1 MQSVS
6 SQSATTDPQKN
17 EAHAAATRAPLR
29 VLHLATHTGVAGGG
43 AVQMARMAGGMLAR
57 GHHVACAFN
66 WHDFRHGEG
75 ERNYVDVEQY
85 GVPYHTFRMEA
96 LFSKLLGDRRRFLK
110 FVRDNDFQIVHVH
123 KPRAMRFALSTFA
136 PDAESPAIVVQRGNC
151 YPIDDYTRTLLN
163 DRRVKAIVCVAEA
176 VRQVVVEGGV
186 EPSKVHV
193 IYGGVPAQDF
203 DPNIDP
209 LPVRCELGIPDGV
222 PVVGIVA
229 NFDGKK
235 AHPLFFEAAAQ
246 IAQRVPNVRFLV
258 VGRGAAEDL
267 PAQLEALGIA
277 DKVVLAGFRRDVP
290 RMLAAMDVS
299 VNVSNRGEGLTG
311 AMRESL
317 CMKKPVVCTDI
328 GGNYELVRH
337 DETGYLV
344 PPDDLP
350 AFIEAVVDM
359 LLNPEKARHMADN
372 GYQLVMEQFT
382 EDVRIRRLEKLY
394 YDIVAAMPT
403 CR

>member
-1 MQSVS
+1 MPA
-6 SQSATTDPQKN
+6 SAP
-17 EAHAAATRAPLR
+17 RPLR

-66 WHDFRHGEG
+66 WHDFRRGEG
-75 ERNYVDVEQY
+75 ERNYADLEQY
-85 GVPYHTFRMEA
+85 GVPYQTFRMEA

-136 PDAESPAIVVQRGNC
+136 PDAQSPAIVVQRGNC
-151 YPIDDYTRTLLN
+151 YPIDDYTRAMLN
-163 DRRVKAIVCVAEA
+163 DRRVKAVVCVAEA
-176 VRQVVVEGGV
+176 VRQVVIEGGV

-193 IYGGVPAQDF
+193 IYGGVPADAF
-203 DPNIDP
+203 DPSIDP
-209 LPVRCELGIPDGV
+209 LPVRRELDIPDAV

-246 IAQRVPNVRFLV
+246 IAQRVPDVRFLV
-258 VGRGAAEDL
+258 VGRGASEEL
-267 PAQLEALGIA
+267 PEHLQALGIA
-277 DKVVLAGFRRDVP
+277 DKVVLAGFRSDVP

-317 CMKKPVVCTDI
+317 CMKKPVVCTNI
-328 GGNYELVRH
+328 GGNSELVRNG
-337 DETGYLV
+337 ETGYLV
-344 PPDDLP
+344 PPNDLP
-350 AFIEAVVDM
+350 AFVDAVVDL
-359 LLNPEKARHMADN
+359 LLNPLEARRMADN
-372 GYQLVMEQFT
+372 GYKLVMEHFT
-382 EDVRIRRLEKLY
+382 EEVRIARLEKLY
-394 YDIVAAMPT
+394 LDIVAALPS
-403 CR
+403 RR

>member
-1 MQSVS
+1 MQSLS
-6 SQSATTDPQKN
+6 GQSPVTDLSKD
-17 EAHAAATRAPLR
+17 ETRPVTARRPLR

-85 GVPYHTFRMEA
+85 GVPYYTFRMEA

-110 FVRDNDFQIVHVH
+110 FVKHNDFEIVHVH

-136 PDAESPAIVVQRGNC
+136 LDAESPAIVVQRGNC

-163 DRRVKAIVCVAEA
+163 DRRVKAVVCVADA

-193 IYGGVPAQDF
+193 IYGGVPADAF

-209 LPVRCELGIPDGV
+209 IPVRRELGIPDAV
-222 PVVGIVA
+222 PVVGIIA

-246 IAQRVPNVRFLV
+246 IAQRVPDVRFLV

-267 PAQLEALGIA
+267 PRQLQSLGIA
-277 DKVVLAGFRRDVP
+277 DKVVLAGFRSDVP

-337 DETGYLV
+337 GETGYLV
-344 PPDDLP
+344 PPNDLP
-350 AFIEAVVDM
+350 AFVEAVVD
-359 LLNPEKARHMADN
+359 LLSNREKARRMAEN

-382 EDVRIRRLEKLY
+382 EDVRIARLEKLY
-394 YDIVAAMPT
+394 YDIVAAMPAGQ
-403 CR
+403 

>member
-1 MQSVS
+1 
-6 SQSATTDPQKN
+6 
-17 EAHAAATRAPLR
+17 
-29 VLHLATHTGVAGGG
+29 
-43 AVQMARMAGGMLAR
+43 
-57 GHHVACAFN
+57 
-66 WHDFRHGEG
+66 
-75 ERNYVDVEQY
+75 
-85 GVPYHTFRMEA
+85 
-96 LFSKLLGDRRRFLK
+96 
-110 FVRDNDFQIVHVH
+110 
-123 KPRAMRFALSTFA
+123 
-136 PDAESPAIVVQRGNC
+136 
-151 YPIDDYTRTLLN
+151 LLN

-209 LPVRCELGIPDGV
+209 LPVRRELGIPDGV

-337 DETGYLV
+337 GETGYLV

-403 CR
+403 RQ